1 MGEQHRIRTERF
13 CLTLLPEEKV
23 LLDKSA
29 FEFGLSKTEY
39 LRRLIVYGGI
49 KGAPLLSR
57 EDTDQIIQALA
68 QIGNQIALADYD
80 TADSQEW
87 DVLRQSLYDALA
99 RLGQLPYM
107 GR

>member
-13 CLTLLPEEKV
+13 CLTLLPEEKE
-23 LLDKSA
+23 LLNKGA

-39 LRRLIVYGGI
+39 LRRLIVFGGI

-57 EDTDQIIQALA
+57 EETNRIIQALA
-68 QIGNQIALADYD
+68 QIGNEIALADYD
-80 TADSQEW
+80 AADSREW
-87 DVLRQSLYDALA
+87 DVLKQSLYDALA